1 MGANNR
7 FLDINGAWRVYIT
20 GSISGNNFG
29 EVIEGGTDIAEWTSI
44 SVETKEIPFDG
55 NFYIQLGNY
64 FRPNFNEWRFK
75 NFRIEVL
82 NSSDKFGLV
91 KGHTHKQP
99 QNVNIKQTDD
109 VNIYVDDSISNTIAG
124 TLFGANT
131 IGGLIRQ
138 RTNNWRRL
146 HTSENRTLGDIM
158 THEKLFFKK
167 TARQKVD
174 ATIIGIRSGA
184 NFISPLT
191 LFELTN
197 FLNTN
202 FVVGRM
208 EIDYANCLV
217 KVSLFELYTDGES
230 DISLGNYEFNYILDT
245 K

>member
-1 MGANNR
+1 M
-7 FLDINGAWRVYIT
+7 
-20 GSISGNNFG
+20 
-29 EVIEGGTDIAEWTSI
+29 
-44 SVETKEIPFDG
+44 
-55 NFYIQLGNY
+55 
-64 FRPNFNEWRFK
+64 
-75 NFRIEVL
+75 
-82 NSSDKFGLV
+82 
-91 KGHTHKQP
+91 
-99 QNVNIKQTDD
+99 
-109 VNIYVDDSISNTIAG
+109 
-124 TLFGANT
+124 
-131 IGGLIRQ
+131 
-138 RTNNWRRL
+138 
-146 HTSENRTLGDIM
+146 
-158 THEKLFFKK
+158 KLYFKK

-230 DISLGNYEFNYILDT
+230 DINLGNYEFNYILDT